1 MAGSKPTAWIG
12 SSRDDLRSFPDE
24 VRRVM
29 GFAIN
34 DAQNGD
40 EHPRA
45 KALKGFGGRSVLE
58 VVDDED
64 GDTYRAV
71 YTVRF
76 AGVIYVLHAFQK
88 KSRKGIETPKHE
100 IDVIKAR
107 LRMAEAHYR
116 QNYEKGGGEMSKPKK
131 VTASSGNVFAD
142 LGFANPEEEL
152 LKAKL
157 VREIRGIIKRRK
169 LTQTKAAAMLGLKQ
183 PDVSALVTGRVGK
196 FSLDRLVRC
205 LDRLDYEVDVVV
217 RHKPRRASS
226 RAIAA

>member
-1 MAGSKPTAWIG
+1 MVAQRPAIWIG
-12 SSRDDLRSFPDE
+12 SSRDDLRAFPDE

-45 KALKGFGGRSVLE
+45 KALRGFGGRKVLE

-88 KSRKGIETPKHE
+88 KSERGTRTPKIE
-100 IDVIKAR
+100 LDLVEQRLKRAR
-107 LRMAEAHYR
+107 
-116 QNYEKGGGEMSKPKK
+116 
-131 VTASSGNVFAD
+131 
-142 LGFANPEEEL
+142 
-152 LKAKL
+152 
-157 VREIRGIIKRRK
+157 
-169 LTQTKAAAMLGLKQ
+169 
-183 PDVSALVTGRVGK
+183 
-196 FSLDRLVRC
+196 
-205 LDRLDYEVDVVV
+205 
-217 RHKPRRASS
+217 
-226 RAIAA
+226 